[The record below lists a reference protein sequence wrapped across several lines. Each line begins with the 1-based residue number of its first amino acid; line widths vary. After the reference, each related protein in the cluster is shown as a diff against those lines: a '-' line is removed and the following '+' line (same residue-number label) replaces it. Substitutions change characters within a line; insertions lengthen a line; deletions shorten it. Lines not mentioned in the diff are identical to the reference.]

1 MRRNKWSIRLLI
13 FLLILGVIIGGVIA
27 EALKDKIPILTE
39 GINIGFSP
47 WTLDLYFINLTFG
60 LNLRFN
66 LGSAI
71 GILLVLIF
79 YSI

>member
-1 MRRNKWSIRLLI
+1 MRRNRWSKSLLI
-13 FLLILGVIIGGVIA
+13 FLLILGTIIGGVIA

-47 WTLDLYFINLTFG
+47 MTLDLYFIILTFG
-60 LNLRFN
+60 VNLRFN

-71 GILLVLIF
+71 GILLVLVF
-79 YSI
+79 CSI

>member
-1 MRRNKWSIRLLI
+1 MKRNRRSKGLLI
-13 FLLILGVIIGGVIA
+13 FLLILGAIIGGVIA

-47 WTLDLYFINLTFG
+47 INVDLYFIVLTFG

-66 LGSAI
+66 LGSVI
-71 GILLVLIF
+71 GILLVLVFCNI
-79 YSI
+79 